1 MLRHHNP
8 GLLAVRTVVTMIPR
22 VTSVSE
28 SDIADLAF
36 GCALLGTGG
45 GGSVGGASLEV
56 AHAIRAHGAVQV
68 IDLADLADDDLV
80 MPLSGVG
87 APVVSYE
94 MLRNGSE
101 GAKVRAAVEKEFGR
115 PVKAVLASEIGGAN
129 GVDTLMWASRLGLPI
144 VDADAMGRAFPEVQ
158 MVSFFV
164 ADADVT
170 PIMMADLQGN
180 VATFRPRNGEW
191 SEPLARAFAV
201 ACGGSALMADYVMT
215 AGEMRGKVVQ
225 GSISRALAIGRA
237 ARGSLDPVEAIRSEL
252 NARILVAGKLADLER
267 RVGDGFVRGSFNV
280 HGTGEDRGRTVRI
293 EIQNENLV
301 ALEGPRVLATVPDLI
316 SVVDVQ
322 TGAAVAT
329 EELMHGMRIAVLAMP
344 CDPLWRTEK
353 GIATVGPR
361 AFGYDI
367 DYTPIEELT
376 YV

>member
-1 MLRHHNP
+1 
-8 GLLAVRTVVTMIPR
+8 MIPR

-158 MVSFFV
+158 MVSFYV